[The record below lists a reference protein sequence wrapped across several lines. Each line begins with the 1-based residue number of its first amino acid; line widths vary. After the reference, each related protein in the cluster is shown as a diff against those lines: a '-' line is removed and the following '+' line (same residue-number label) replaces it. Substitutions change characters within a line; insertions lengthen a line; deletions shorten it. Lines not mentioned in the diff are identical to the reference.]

1 MNLHF
6 YANTDNEGKVSI
18 VLCLHS
24 KEAIMEKMIFS
35 KWLDCLLWWLQNGN
49 LVPYAFLFCHW
60 TSSYSQPQWQK
71 PHLLSLFQHKTSQ
84 KRMRPLACTSN
95 ILSICS
101 GVKENNIHIKIN
113 EKVSYLFENYRLHSE
128 LNVENIL
135 LIPELH

>member
-1 MNLHF
+1 
-6 YANTDNEGKVSI
+6 
-18 VLCLHS
+18 
-24 KEAIMEKMIFS
+24 
-35 KWLDCLLWWLQNGN
+35 
-49 LVPYAFLFCHW
+49 
-60 TSSYSQPQWQK
+60 
-71 PHLLSLFQHKTSQ
+71 
-84 KRMRPLACTSN
+84 MRPLACTSN